1 MIDLCKQGLPPVA
14 GGVLNQSAWFMAA
27 YREFRWEENRVK
39 NDG

>member
-1 MIDLCKQGLPPVA
+1 
-14 GGVLNQSAWFMAA
+14 VLNQSAWFIAA